1 MIRRASLV
9 ALLGLV
15 PSLVAAQ
22 ASQFGVRSLGL
33 PLTPA
38 STAAQ
43 GMGAAW
49 ATFDPES
56 PLNPAALTR
65 MNRAIATFNLR
76 QHWRSS
82 ENPFGSAS
90 GNDTQFPLVIV
101 GGPIGRR
108 IGYGVSAA
116 GLTDRTFSV
125 PLTDTL
131 VIRDQDLIVNDTLT
145 SRGGITDIR
154 LGVAYALT
162 TRWSIGVGLH
172 GLTGTNRI
180 DYRRSFSDSAY
191 FPVRLRNELSVAGP
205 GISVGLLGE
214 PVTGLR
220 VSAMYRKDGDLRL
233 NKDSTRIASIPMP
246 ATIAGGILWTGAR
259 LGLGGHVLAR
269 NWSVQNEYLLDE
281 GGTGATNT
289 LEVAVGG
296 QVLSDPKQPLRLPLR
311 FGARYASLPYPVAV
325 GGEAGKELALATGTG
340 FMMGG
345 GRAVVDLMLEYAR
358 RSNGARYTEQALTLG
373 VGVAIRP

>member
-1 MIRRASLV
+1 MIHRARLIV
-9 ALLGLV
+9 LLGLM
-15 PSLVAAQ
+15 PGLLAAQ
-22 ASQFGVRSLGL
+22 ASQFGARALGL

-38 STAAQ
+38 STATQ
-43 GMGAAW
+43 GMGGAW

-56 PLNPAALTR
+56 PLNPASLTR

-82 ENPFGSAS
+82 ENPYGAAS

-125 PLTDTL
+125 PLADTL
-131 VIRDQDLIVNDTLT
+131 VVRDRDLIVNDTLT

-162 TRWSIGVGLH
+162 PRWSLGIGVH
-172 GLTGTNRI
+172 GLTGTNRL
-180 DYRRSFSDSAY
+180 DYRRSFSDSSY

-205 GISVGLLGE
+205 GVSVGLLGE
-214 PVTGLR
+214 PLTGLR

-246 ATIAGGILWTGAR
+246 ATIAGGVLWTGTKI
-259 LGLGGHVLAR
+259 GLGGHVLAR
-269 NWSVQNEYLLDE
+269 NWSVQNEYLLAE
-281 GGTGATNT
+281 GGPGASNT

-296 QVLSDPKQPLRLPLR
+296 QYLPDPKRPLRLPLR
-311 FGARYASLPYPVAV
+311 FGVRHATLPYPLAA
-325 GGEAGKELALATGTG
+325 GSGRGKELALASGTG

-345 GRAVVDLMLEYAR
+345 GRAVVDLLLEYAR
-358 RSNGARYTEQALTLG
+358 RTNGPRYTERGLTFG
-373 VGVAIRP
+373 VGIAIRP